1 MILRSFYN
9 GALLIA
15 SKHDFDDQFFF
26 FARDSTNKVP
36 IFFIHRLGRRKKWG
50 LSFERISDDVI
61 AQKPMTLFKD

>member
-1 MILRSFYN
+1 MEHFSLRQNMILTTS
-9 GALLIA
+9 
-15 SKHDFDDQFFF
+15 FFF